1 MQYDYNAIP
10 EREKHRQEVQ
20 SFLQRHFPSKKWV
33 LSIPPGT
40 GMETYFV
47 HGNGKE
53 YFVKVGVAIERY
65 QVMAEIG
72 LTPPLLAFGQLESGP
87 SIIVQPLIAG
97 RKPSRKDYRERLK
110 SVATIVN
117 TTHHHPRVRQMFQAS
132 SSTLYQEAGLRALHS
147 LRRRWERHRAQVP
160 QVAEFVDHSLEEL
173 AQQINQ
179 FSGGGLAVSHN
190 DICNANWLF
199 ADNEDIYIVDFESM
213 SMDDPAF
220 DLGALLWWYY
230 PPELRGQFLEIA
242 GYPYDHEFRFRM
254 RVRMALH
261 CLSITLP
268 REGSFDRF
276 SAKLYD
282 QALVDFRA
290 ILEGKENPQGYDA

>member
-1 MQYDYNAIP
+1 MAN
-10 EREKHRQEVQ
+10 RQEHQQEVCR
-20 SFLQRHFPSKKWV
+20 FLQKHFKIHAWDFS
-33 LSIPPGT
+33 LPPGT

-47 HGNGKE
+47 QGDE
-53 YFVKVGVAIERY
+53 QQYFVKVGVSMERY
-65 QVMAEIG
+65 LVMAAIG
-72 LTPPLLAFGQLESGP
+72 LTPDILAYGKLDSGS
-87 SIIVQPLIAG
+87 SIIVQPRITG
-97 RKPSRKDYRERLK
+97 RRPSRKDYRERLE

-117 TTHHHPRVRQMFQAS
+117 TIHHQPRVREMFRAP

-160 QVAEFVDHSLEEL
+160 LVAEFVDHALDEL
-173 AQQINQ
+173 AQQINR
-179 FSGGGLAVSHN
+179 FSGEGLAVSHN

-199 ADNEDIYIVDFESM
+199 ADNGDIYIVDFESM

-230 PPELRGQFLEIA
+230 PPELRGKFLEIA
-242 GYPYDHEFRFRM
+242 GYPYDHELRFRM

-276 SAKLYD
+276 SVELYD